1 MSYQVLARKWRPQT
15 FAGVVGQEHVTRA
28 LCNAIRLGRLHHA
41 YLFSGTRGVGKTTLT
56 RILAAALNCETGI
69 VEEPCGKCQSC
80 TAIRSGRFIDL
91 IEVDAASRSGVED
104 MRDLLDTVQYSP
116 ASARFKIYLVDEV
129 HMLSTSSF
137 NALLK
142 TLEEPPDH
150 AKFFFATTD
159 PQKIPPTVLSRCL
172 QFNLS
177 RLSHGRIADYLANML
192 TAEDIRHE
200 NEALLELAVAAD
212 GSMRD
217 ALSLLDQALAYGAG
231 ELNQEAVKNILGIT
245 FRESI
250 PKLLRA
256 LVAGDS
262 QAIFSEI
269 AEMHQGATDFSVAL
283 DDLLHLLHE
292 LAVQQVLPEAT
303 PSHRF
308 PPKEI
313 ASLSRSVSANDV
325 QLYYQV
331 AVKSRKD
338 MHFLSD
344 QRSVFEM
351 ALLRMLCFRP
361 LFAAVPVP
369 AAVSVPA
376 GSQQASS
383 AVHTEVKATASRRH
397 RAAAP
402 VAAAAAVPERRQA
415 ASSGTSGD
423 QASTRQE
430 GDKETNDEIRSLKSK
445 DATASSGTSGDQAS
459 TRQEGDKETN
469 DGIRSLK
476 SKDAAASLGT
486 SGGSASMRQ
495 EGDKETNDEI
505 RSLKSKDAAASSET
519 SGDSASMRRGSD
531 KETNDEIRSLKS
543 KDAAASSETSG
554 DSASMHQKGDK
565 ETSAEVR
572 SLAAK
577 DAAASTQDQSPRS
590 RPSRPTPPSMSLT
603 PPMWQG
609 SNKETRDGSR
619 SPAAKDVA
627 ASSGTSGDQASM
639 WQGSDKETSA
649 EVRPLKPKDAAA
661 SSETSGDQASM
672 RQGSDKETSAEVR
685 PLKSKD
691 AAASSGTSGDP
702 ASMHQGSD
710 KETSDGFR
718 SLKSKD
724 AAVSTGTSGA
734 PASMRQGSDKETRD
748 GSRSPAAKD
757 AAASSETSGDQASMW
772 QGSDKETSAEVR
784 PLKSKDAAVSSGTS
798 GDPASM
804 HQGSDKETSDGIGS
818 PAAKDAAASSETS
831 GDLASMRYGSD
842 KETSDGIRSSV
853 VKDAAASS
861 QDQNLTSQPT
871 PPNPPSPPSMSLM
884 PPMHQKGDKET
895 SAEVRPLVAKDAK
908 DWKTFADEMSLNKGA
923 RELCR
928 NSTLRVRNKDE
939 AVVVVGEESRGLA
952 RDRIFGQVRAAL
964 QKRHGSSLK
973 VDLQVSDE
981 CGETPEQGEQLEL
994 GKQRELLRDDVMK
1007 HPLVE
1012 TLRRDFGATVVESSI
1027 RKHNVEKPK
1036 TPDA

>member
-250 PKLLRA
+250 PKLVRA

-361 LFAAVPVP
+361 LFAAVAVPVP
-369 AAVSVPA
+369 VPVPA
-376 GSQQASS
+376 GSQQASP
-383 AVHTEVKATASRRH
+383 AVHPEAKATASRRH

-402 VAAAAAVPERRQA
+402 VEAAAVATAAAVAVPERRQA

-445 DATASSGTSGDQAS
+445 DAAASSGTSGDQAS
-459 TRQEGDKETN
+459 TRQEG
-469 DGIRSLK
+469 
-476 SKDAAASLGT
+476 
-486 SGGSASMRQ
+486 
-495 EGDKETNDEI
+495 
-505 RSLKSKDAAASSET
+505 
-519 SGDSASMRRGSD
+519 D

-565 ETSAEVR
+565 ETNDEIR
-572 SLAAK
+572 SLK
-577 DAAASTQDQSPRS
+577 S
-590 RPSRPTPPSMSLT
+590 
-603 PPMWQG
+603 
-609 SNKETRDGSR
+609 
-619 SPAAKDVA
+619 
-627 ASSGTSGDQASM
+627 
-639 WQGSDKETSA
+639 
-649 EVRPLKPKDAAA
+649 KDAAA

-672 RQGSDKETSAEVR
+672 
-685 PLKSKD
+685 
-691 AAASSGTSGDP
+691 
-702 ASMHQGSD
+702 H
-710 KETSDGFR
+710 
-718 SLKSKD
+718 
-724 AAVSTGTSGA
+724 
-734 PASMRQGSDKETRD
+734 QGSDKETRD
-748 GSRSPAAKD
+748 GIRSPAAKD

-772 QGSDKETSAEVR
+772 QGSDKETSDGIRSPVA
-784 PLKSKDAAVSSGTS
+784 KDAAASSETS
-798 GDPASM
+798 GDQASM
-804 HQGSDKETSDGIGS
+804 HQGSDKETSAEVRSPAAKDAAASTQDQSPPSRPSRPSQPSMSLTPPMWRGSNKETSDGIGS

-831 GDLASMRYGSD
+831 GDPASMRYGSD

-861 QDQNLTSQPT
+861 QDQNLTSRPT
-871 PPNPPSPPSMSLM
+871 PPSPPSPPSMSLM
-884 PPMHQKGDKET
+884 PSMQQGSDKET
-895 SAEVRPLVAKDAK
+895 RDEVRPLVAKDAK

-952 RDRIFGQVRAAL
+952 RDRIFGQVRTAL

>member
-250 PKLLRA
+250 PKLVRA

-369 AAVSVPA
+369 VPVPA
-376 GSQQASS
+376 GSQQASP

-397 RAAAP
+397 RATAATP
-402 VAAAAAVPERRQA
+402 VASVAAATVAVVPERRQA
-415 ASSGTSGD
+415 ASSGTSGGS
-423 QASTRQE
+423 ASMRQRSDKE
-430 GDKETNDEIRSLKSK
+430 TSDGIRSSAAKDAAASSETSGGSASMRRGSDKETNNEIRSLKSK
-445 DATASSGTSGDQAS
+445 DAAASSETSGDQAS
-459 TRQEGDKETN
+459 THQGSDKETS

-486 SGGSASMRQ
+486 SGGSASMHQ
-495 EGDKETNDEI
+495 KGDKETNDEI

-531 KETNDEIRSLKS
+531 KETSDEIRSLKS
-543 KDAAASSETSG
+543 KDEVASSETSG
-554 DSASMHQKGDK
+554 DPASMRQGRDKETSDGIRSPAAKDAVASSETSGDPVSMHQGSDK

-609 SNKETRDGSR
+609 SNKETRDGFR
-619 SPAAKDVA
+619 S
-627 ASSGTSGDQASM
+627 
-639 WQGSDKETSA
+639 
-649 EVRPLKPKDAAA
+649 
-661 SSETSGDQASM
+661 
-672 RQGSDKETSAEVR
+672 
-685 PLKSKD
+685 LKSKD
-691 AAASSGTSGDP
+691 AAASSEISDDQP
-702 ASMHQGSD
+702 PMHQEGD
-710 KETSDGFR
+710 KETSDEIR
-718 SLKSKD
+718 SLKS
-724 AAVSTGTSGA
+724 
-734 PASMRQGSDKETRD
+734 
-748 GSRSPAAKD
+748 KD

-772 QGSDKETSAEVR
+772 QGR
-784 PLKSKDAAVSSGTS
+784 
-798 GDPASM
+798 
-804 HQGSDKETSDGIGS
+804 DKETSDGIGS

-831 GDLASMRYGSD
+831 GDQASMWQEGD
-842 KETSDGIRSSV
+842 KETSDGSGLPAA
-853 VKDAAASS
+853 KDAAASS
-861 QDQNLTSQPT
+861 GTSGDQAST
-871 PPNPPSPPSMSLM
+871 
-884 PPMHQKGDKET
+884 HQKGDKET
-895 SAEVRPLVAKDAK
+895 SDGVRSSAAKYTAASSGTSGAPASMQQGSDKETSDEVRPLVAKDAK

-952 RDRIFGQVRAAL
+952 RDRIFGQVRTAL

-1012 TLRRDFGATVVESSI
+1012 TLRRDFGTTVVESSI

>member
-250 PKLLRA
+250 PKLVRA

-361 LFAAVPVP
+361 LFAAVAVP
-369 AAVSVPA
+369 AAA
-376 GSQQASS
+376 GSQQASP
-383 AVHTEVKATASRRH
+383 AVHPEAKATASRRH

-402 VAAAAAVPERRQA
+402 VASVAAATVAVVAAATVAVVPERRQV
-415 ASSGTSGD
+415 ASSGTSGGSASMRQRSD
-423 QASTRQE
+423 KETSDGIRSSAAKDAAASSETSGGSASTRQEGDKETNDEIRSLKSKDAAASSETSGGPASVRQGRDKETRDGIRSLKSKDAAASSETSGGPASVRQGRDKETRDGIRSPVAKDAAASSETSGDSASTRQEGDKETNDEIRSLKSKDATASSETSGDSASTRQE

-459 TRQEGDKETN
+459 TRQEGDKET
-469 DGIRSLK
+469 
-476 SKDAAASLGT
+476 
-486 SGGSASMRQ
+486 
-495 EGDKETNDEI
+495 
-505 RSLKSKDAAASSET
+505 
-519 SGDSASMRRGSD
+519 SD
-531 KETNDEIRSLKS
+531 
-543 KDAAASSETSG
+543 
-554 DSASMHQKGDK
+554 
-565 ETSAEVR
+565 
-572 SLAAK
+572 
-577 DAAASTQDQSPRS
+577 
-590 RPSRPTPPSMSLT
+590 
-603 PPMWQG
+603 
-609 SNKETRDGSR
+609 
-619 SPAAKDVA
+619 
-627 ASSGTSGDQASM
+627 
-639 WQGSDKETSA
+639 
-649 EVRPLKPKDAAA
+649 
-661 SSETSGDQASM
+661 
-672 RQGSDKETSAEVR
+672 
-685 PLKSKD
+685 
-691 AAASSGTSGDP
+691 
-702 ASMHQGSD
+702 
-710 KETSDGFR
+710 
-718 SLKSKD
+718 
-724 AAVSTGTSGA
+724 
-734 PASMRQGSDKETRD
+734 
-748 GSRSPAAKD
+748 
-757 AAASSETSGDQASMW
+757 
-772 QGSDKETSAEVR
+772 
-784 PLKSKDAAVSSGTS
+784 
-798 GDPASM
+798 
-804 HQGSDKETSDGIGS
+804 
-818 PAAKDAAASSETS
+818 
-831 GDLASMRYGSD
+831 
-842 KETSDGIRSSV
+842 
-853 VKDAAASS
+853 
-861 QDQNLTSQPT
+861 
-871 PPNPPSPPSMSLM
+871 
-884 PPMHQKGDKET
+884 
-895 SAEVRPLVAKDAK
+895 EVRPLVAKDAK

-952 RDRIFGQVRAAL
+952 RDRIFGQVRTAL

>member
-1 MSYQVLARKWRPQT
+1 MLWVAASLGFMSYQVLARKWRPQT

-250 PKLLRA
+250 PKLVRA

-361 LFAAVPVP
+361 LFAAVAVP

-402 VAAAAAVPERRQA
+402 VASVAAATVAVVPERRQAASSGTSGDQASTRQGSNKETSDGIRLPAAKDATASSETSGDSASMHQKGDKETNDEIRSLKSKDAAASSGTSGDSASMHQKGDKETNDEIRSLKSKDAAASSGTSGDQASTRQEGDKETNDEIRSLKSKDAA

-445 DATASSGTSGDQAS
+445 DATASSETSGDPVSMHQGS
-459 TRQEGDKETN
+459 DKETS
-469 DGIRSLK
+469 DGIRSPAA
-476 SKDAAASLGT
+476 KDAAASSET
-486 SGGSASMRQ
+486 SGDPASVRQGSDKETSDGTRSSAAKDAAASSETSGDPVSMHQ
-495 EGDKETNDEI
+495 KGDKETNDEI
-505 RSLKSKDAAASSET
+505 RSLKS
-519 SGDSASMRRGSD
+519 
-531 KETNDEIRSLKS
+531 
-543 KDAAASSETSG
+543 
-554 DSASMHQKGDK
+554 
-565 ETSAEVR
+565 
-572 SLAAK
+572 K

-619 SPAAKDVA
+619 SPAAKDAA

-639 WQGSDKETSA
+639 WQGSDKET
-649 EVRPLKPKDAAA
+649 R
-661 SSETSGDQASM
+661 
-672 RQGSDKETSAEVR
+672 
-685 PLKSKD
+685 
-691 AAASSGTSGDP
+691 
-702 ASMHQGSD
+702 
-710 KETSDGFR
+710 DGFR

-724 AAVSTGTSGA
+724 AAASSEISGDQ
-734 PASMRQGSDKETRD
+734 PPMHQEGDKETSD
-748 GSRSPAAKD
+748 EIRSLKSKD

-772 QGSDKETSAEVR
+772 QGSDKETSDGIGLPAA
-784 PLKSKDAAVSSGTS
+784 KDAAASSGTS
-798 GDPASM
+798 GDQAST
-804 HQGSDKETSDGIGS
+804 HQGSDKETSDGV
-818 PAAKDAAASSETS
+818 
-831 GDLASMRYGSD
+831 
-842 KETSDGIRSSV
+842 RSSV

-861 QDQNLTSQPT
+861 GTSGDQAS
-871 PPNPPSPPSMSLM
+871 
-884 PPMHQKGDKET
+884 MHQKGDKET
-895 SAEVRPLVAKDAK
+895 SDEIRPLVAKDAK

-939 AVVVVGEESRGLA
+939 AVVVVGEESSGLA